1 MPSMKSRE
9 LRLFPGVLYVL
20 ALAASV
26 AAFMAAANEVLAQ
39 ADVPDAPT
47 DVEVYTYRSGQ
58 LEVRWS
64 SSDTT
69 SATSFK
75 IQWKSGSEEFDSS
88 RQISIDEATSTV
100 PFQSTQSK
108 KRYSDTI
115 TGLTNGTE
123 YTVRVTAVNASGD
136 SDPSDEAT
144 GTPQA
149 PLAQPY
155 EFIEK
160 EVIEFFEDSHPWLRD
175 TWDYITDQNVTVEF
189 YALNGGGAVGIS
201 CRSVGSL
208 RKCFVGDRYY
218 DVWIGR
224 YDRLIIYTIVHELAH
239 VYTLVNGIAPTPG
252 PLGIAHLYFY
262 GLLTPTY
269 RLLTRSELWQK
280 GCVPS
285 ELYADALSI
294 VTLGDEL
301 VESSF
306 YWKRCTLI
314 TDTNS
319 AQALAVVRSAAVGDM
334 ASWLS
339 DTYEDADGDL
349 DLDRLW
355 AETKG
360 IEREEDRAGIIYQ
373 LRNAFGGYC
382 DDRKATNSAFGD
394 GVTRI
399 PWSDGGCV
407 PEAPTDVSA
416 TAVGS
421 GKLTVSWQEPL
432 DDGGSLIE
440 GYRIQWKS
448 GSQEYSH
455 SRGTVVTDLTDLQKT
470 ISGLANNVSQTLRVL
485 AYNHN
490 GDGAATETTVTTTA
504 TDATAPALLTARVDN
519 TNSGL
524 RLTYSEALAESSVPA
539 TSTFNLTVNSQSRS
553 FDVGVSDNVVTL
565 APEVAVT
572 PTDVVTVSYTAP
584 TGSSASPLEDL
595 AGNRAANFSAQ
606 IVRNDSTQ
614 VAFTSDP
621 GPDKTYIWQDGSAS
635 RDVIEATVTFSEPV
649 LVSRASTIEM
659 LIGEHRRSA
668 VYHSGTGTNSV
679 AFHYPLTEGETD
691 ADGISIVQGQIEGSV
706 RYASTKAVSPARVG
720 LDPQAGHLID
730 AVRPVMVS
738 VGMLANQSELT
749 VTWSEAL
756 DEVSFPPHGS
766 GFTVLDRVNR
776 RRITVSSMAIQGK
789 HSILTL
795 SEVVSAN
802 DQIIVSF
809 REASATPLKD
819 TVGNYV
825 TGFSAEPV
833 PIVQPN
839 SPPEFPTTEVG
850 TRSVDENTSSG
861 RNFGDPVAATD
872 ADSDRLTYSISGT
885 DAALF
890 DVVATSGQLRTN
902 GALDHES
909 RSVYSF
915 SMSVTD
921 GKDIYGNA
929 ETTVDD
935 TIIVTVTV
943 NDVDEPPE
951 ILGPAEADDYD
962 ENGTGDVAT
971 YFATDPEGVN
981 STFNWSLS
989 GADSGDFNIDG
1000 STGVLTFSSTPDYES
1015 PVDSNRNNEY
1025 LVTVVATEQG
1035 GMQGRLD
1042 VKVMVNDVNEA
1053 PTVTGTQSLT
1063 YPENGTHSLAT
1074 YRATDPERDAISWSV
1089 GGTDSDDFDISET
1102 GVLTFAN
1109 VPDFEIPADANQDNE
1124 YLVRVQAF
1132 DGDLIGALD
1141 VTVRVTNAAGAE
1153 EPTIT
1158 TTSNPSPY
1166 RENGT
1171 GSVHTFRGTD
1181 PQGRPLSWSLTGA
1194 DSNDFEINS
1203 SGVLTFHSPPD
1214 FESPADANRNNDYEI
1229 TVIVTDEQELTDSVD
1244 VTVTVTD
1251 VNEAPEIRRL
1261 GSPPG
1266 SVPENLD
1273 ASLVLARYSAT
1284 DPEGTT
1290 VSNWRTVGTDGGDF
1304 VINEQGELRFKNVPD
1319 HESAADSNRDNTYFF
1334 TVQVSD
1340 GRLYGSFDETVT
1352 VTPVNEAPTITTV
1365 SSSATALR
1373 QDENRTSRLY
1383 TYRATDPER
1392 STVSWSVG
1400 GTDGRLFTIDE
1411 RGQFSF
1417 REDSPPDFE
1426 RPGDSG
1432 GNNVYD
1438 VLVQATDDGANTES
1452 LPVTV
1457 TVRDVNEPP
1466 DVTGRQNL
1474 SFPEN
1479 HATDQVLTTYSATDP
1494 EDPIAVIA
1502 RWSTSGTD
1510 GGDFTIDEN
1519 GQLRFKNVPNYE
1531 SPADSGRDNVYNF
1544 SVRAFDGRLYG
1555 YLPVTVTV
1563 TDVNEPPTITTT
1575 SRTDFTARENGTAA
1589 IYTFRATDPERSEIT
1604 WALSGADGNL
1614 FAIYEGNVTFKNFA
1628 NFEEP
1633 EDSGG
1638 DNVYDVTVQARDDG
1652 SNTASLPIKVKVTDM
1667 NEPPDLTGRQVL
1679 SFTENQSTD
1688 LMLATYNAIDPEE
1701 PSAIITRWSTSGTDG
1716 GDFIIDENGQLRFKS
1731 VPNYES
1737 PADSGRNNVYNFSVR
1752 ASDGRLYGYLPVT
1765 VTVTD
1770 VNEPPTITTVSSSAM
1785 GLSQDENRTS
1795 RLYTYRATDPEKR
1808 TLTWSVGSTDSRY
1821 FTIDEQGQFSFS
1833 ETTPPNFERPGDSG
1847 GDNVYEVTVEVR
1859 DDISNTA
1866 SLPVT
1871 VTVRDVNEP
1880 PDVSGQQG
1888 LSFTENQSTD
1898 LVLATYS
1905 AIDPEEPFAV
1915 ITRWSTSGTDGGDFT
1930 IDENGQL
1937 RFKSVPNYESPADSG
1952 RDNVYNFSV
1961 RASDGRL
1968 YGYLP
1973 VTVTVTDVNEPPT
1986 ITTVNSSAMSLKQD
2000 ENRTSRLYTYR
2011 ATDPE
2016 KRTLT
2021 WSVGGADRNYFS
2033 IDEQGQFSFREDS
2046 PPNFERPSDSGG
2058 DNVYDITIEVRDD
2071 ISNTASLP
2079 VTVTVRD
2086 VNEAPEVSGQQAL
2099 LFSEN
2104 QSTDLVL
2111 ATYSAIDPESPAA
2124 LITRWSTSGTDGGD
2138 FIIDENG
2145 QLRFKSVP
2153 NYESPA
2159 DSGRD
2164 NVYNFSVR
2172 ASDGRLYGY
2181 LPITVTVTDV
2191 NEPPTITTVNSSAME
2206 LRQDENRTSR
2216 LYTYRATDPEKRTLK
2231 WSVGGTD
2238 SRYFTIDQQGQFSFR
2253 EDSPPNFEQPSDS
2266 GGDNVYDITIEVRD
2280 DISNVDSLPVTVT
2293 VRDVNEPPD
2302 VAGTQI
2308 LSFSE
2313 NHATD
2318 SFLATYSAIDPEE
2331 PAALITRWSTSGT
2344 DGGDFTIDEY
2354 GQLRFKSVPNYESPA
2369 DSGRDN
2375 VYSFSV
2381 RASDGRLYGYLPVTV
2396 TVTDV
2401 NEPPTITTVNSSAT
2415 TLSQDENRTSRL
2427 YTYRATD
2434 PEKRTLTWSVGG
2446 VDRNYF
2452 TIDQQGQFSFRED
2465 SPPNFEQPGD
2475 SGSDSVYDV
2484 TVEVRDDI
2492 GGVDSLPVTV
2502 TVRDVNEPPDVSGQ
2516 QTHLYSEN
2524 QSTDLVL
2531 ATYSAIDPEEPSTI
2545 ITRWST
2551 SGTDR
2556 GDFTI
2561 DESGQLRFKNV
2572 PNYESPADSGRDNV
2586 YNFSV
2591 RASDGRLYG
2600 YLPVTV
2606 TVTDVNEPPTITT
2619 VSSSA
2624 TTLSQD
2630 ENRTSRLYTYRATDP
2645 EKRTLTWSVGGADR
2659 SYFSIDEQGQFSFSE
2674 DSPPDFE
2681 RPGDS
2686 GGDNVYDITIEVR
2699 DDISN
2704 TASLPITVTVRDVN
2718 EPPDVS
2724 GQQNLSFT
2732 ENQSTDLV
2740 LAAYSAIDP
2749 ENPSALIT
2757 RWSTSGTDG
2766 GDFTIDE
2773 SGQLRFKNVPN
2784 YESPADSGR
2793 SNVYNFSVR
2802 ALDGRLYGYLPVT
2815 VTVTDVNEPPTITTV
2830 NSSAT
2835 TLSQDEN
2842 RTSRL
2847 YTYRAADPEK
2857 RTLTWSVGG
2866 VDKNYFSID
2875 QQGQFSFSEDS
2886 PPNFERPG
2894 DSGGDN
2900 VYDVTVE
2907 VRDDI
2912 GGVDSLP
2919 VTVTVRDVNEPP
2931 DVSGQQNLSFTENQ
2945 STDLVLATYNAI
2957 DPENPA
2963 ALITR
2968 WSTSG
2973 TDGGDFIID
2982 ENGQLRFKNVPNYE
2996 SPADSGRNNV
3006 YNFSVRASDGRLYGY
3021 LPVTVTVTDVNEPPT
3036 ITTVSSSATTF
3047 SQDENRTSRLYTYRA
3062 TDPEKGTLTWSVGG
3076 VDRNYFSIDQQGQ
3089 FSFRE
3094 DSPPNFEQPSDSGR
3108 DNVYDVTIQVT
3119 DDISNTSTLPI
3130 TVTVRDVNEPP
3141 DVAGTQTL
3149 SFTENQ
3155 STDLVLATY
3164 SAIDPE
3170 EPSAVITRWS
3180 TSGTD
3185 RGDFTIDENG
3195 QIRFKNV
3202 PNYESPADSGGD
3214 NVYTFSVRAS
3224 DGRLYG
3230 YLPVTVIV
3238 TDVNEPPTITTVNSS
3253 ATTFSQDENRTSRLY
3268 TYRAT
3273 DPEKRT
3279 LTWSVGGADR
3289 NHFTID
3295 EQGQFSFREDSPPN
3309 FEQPSDSGRDNV
3321 YEVTIQ
3327 VTDDISNTST
3337 LPVTVA
3343 VRDVNEPPDVSGQQ
3357 ALLFSENQTTDLVL
3371 ATYSAIDPEEPS
3383 TIVTRWSTSGTDGG
3397 DFTIDEN
3404 GQLRF
3409 KNVPNYESPADSG
3422 RNNVYNFSVRASD
3435 GRLYGYLPVTVTV
3448 NDVNEPPTIT
3458 AVNSSATTL
3467 SQDENRTSRLY
3478 TYRATDPEK
3487 RTLTWSVG
3495 GADRNHFT
3503 IDQQGQFSFRED
3515 SPPNF
3520 EQPSDSGGDNVYEVT
3535 IQVTDD
3541 ISNTAS
3547 LPVTVTVRN
3556 VNEPPEISGRQ
3567 GMSFAENHATDSVLE
3582 TYTAVDPEDPAAL
3595 ITRWSLSGTDGGD
3608 FVINERGE
3616 LTFGNVPDHERPAD
3630 SGRDNV
3636 YNLFVRASDGR
3647 LNGQLEVTVTVQAV
3661 NEPPLVT
3668 GTDRFGYTENGAAPL
3683 HTYRATDPERS
3694 SIEWSLSGIDDD
3706 DFTIS
3711 QTGVLSFSSP
3721 PDYESPTDS
3730 DTDNVYEVTV
3740 VARDDVSNPGTLDVT
3755 VTVINVTDIRGRAQ
3769 VGQTLSVDVSDI
3781 ELSDGMTDP
3790 SYTYQWLRDDGSTEA
3805 EIPGATDSEYA
3816 LTEEDEGRS
3825 IRLRVTYV
3833 DDEGNERI
3841 VITAPTSTV
3850 APVPN
3855 TPATGLPIISGTAQ
3869 LGETLTADTSGMV
3882 DEDGLTNVVFTYQWQ
3897 SDDSDIEGAT
3907 SSTYTLVSA
3916 DEGTAIRVRVSF
3928 TDDMGNSESLTSEP
3942 TAEVV
3947 GRSVWT
3953 ATLEVGL
3960 SDGNLG
3966 YSQSTNVGAL
3976 SPNGFTL
3983 GDSSHSVRLL
3993 ATGRDGLLSFGLD
4006 SALVNAF
4013 TLHVGGM
4020 PFVSGEASPLV
4031 GGDGHTYRWSGS
4043 SLGWNVGDEV
4053 TLILN
4058 TDN

>member
-20 ALAASV
+20 ALAASI
-26 AAFMAAANEVLAQ
+26 AAFMAVANEVLAQ

-88 RQISIDEATSTV
+88 RQISSNPATSTV

-123 YTVRVTAVNASGD
+123 YTVRVIAVNASGD

-144 GTPQA
+144 GTPQV

-175 TWDYITDQNVTVEF
+175 TWDYITDHNVTVEF

-224 YDRLIIYTIVHELAH
+224 YDRLIIYTAVHELAH

-301 VESSF
+301 VESSA

-334 ASWLS
+334 PSWLS

-407 PEAPTDVSA
+407 PEVPTSVSA

-432 DDGGSLIE
+432 DDGGSPIE

-470 ISGLANNVSQTLRVL
+470 ISGLANGVSHTLRVL

-490 GDGAATETTVTTTA
+490 GEGAATETTVTTTS
-504 TDATAPALLTARVDN
+504 TDTTAPELLTARIDN
-519 TNSGL
+519 DSSGL
-524 RLTYSEALAESSVPA
+524 RLTYSEALDESSVPA

-659 LIGEHRRSA
+659 LIGEHRRRA

-679 AFHYPLTEGETD
+679 AFRYPLTEGETD
-691 ADGISIVQGQIEGSV
+691 ADGISVVRRPIQGSV
-706 RYASTKAVSPARVG
+706 RYASTKAASPARVG
-720 LDPQAGHLID
+720 LDPQAGHLVD

-756 DEVSFPPHGS
+756 DEVSFSPHGS
-766 GFTVLDRVNR
+766 GFTVFDRVDR
-776 RRITVSSMAIQGK
+776 RRITVSSMAVQGK

-809 REASATPLKD
+809 IEASATPLKD

-839 SPPEFPTTEVG
+839 SPPEFPAAEG
-850 TRSVDENTSSG
+850 GARSVDENTSSG

-872 ADSDRLTYSISGT
+872 ADRDRLTYSISGT

-921 GKDIYGNA
+921 SKDIFGNA
-929 ETTVDD
+929 DTTVDD

-951 ILGPAEADDYD
+951 IHGPAEVDDYD

-989 GADSGDFNIDG
+989 GADSRDFNIDG

-1042 VKVMVNDVNEA
+1042 VKVTVNDVNEA

-1063 YPENGTHSLAT
+1063 YPENGTHSVAT

-1102 GVLTFAN
+1102 GVLTFVN

-1132 DGDLIGALD
+1132 DGGLIGALD

-1171 GSVHTFRGTD
+1171 GSVHTFRATD
-1181 PQGRPLSWSLTGA
+1181 PQRRPLSWSLTGA

-1229 TVIVTDEQELTDSVD
+1229 TVIVTDEQDLTDSVD

-1266 SVPENLD
+1266 SVPENID

-1290 VSNWRTVGTDGGDF
+1290 VSSWRTVGTDGGDF

-1319 HESAADSNRDNTYFF
+1319 YESAADSNRDNTYFF

-1340 GRLYGSFDETVT
+1340 GRLYGSLDETVT

-1365 SSSATALR
+1365 SSSATALH

-1383 TYRATDPER
+1383 TYRATNPER

-1426 RPGDSG
+1426 LPGDSG

-1474 SFPEN
+1474 SFPED

-1494 EDPIAVIA
+1494 EDPFAVIA

-1510 GGDFTIDEN
+1510 GGDFTIDEH

-1531 SPADSGRDNVYNF
+1531 SPADSGRNNVYNF

-1575 SRTDFTARENGTAA
+1575 SRTDFTVRENGTAA
-1589 IYTFRATDPERSEIT
+1589 IYTFRATDPERGEIT

-1633 EDSGG
+1633 EDSGR

-1652 SNTASLPIKVKVTDM
+1652 ANTASLPIKV
-1667 NEPPDLTGRQVL
+1667 
-1679 SFTENQSTD
+1679 
-1688 LMLATYNAIDPEE
+1688 
-1701 PSAIITRWSTSGTDG
+1701 
-1716 GDFIIDENGQLRFKS
+1716 
-1731 VPNYES
+1731 
-1737 PADSGRNNVYNFSVR
+1737 
-1752 ASDGRLYGYLPVT
+1752 T
-1765 VTVTD
+1765 VT
-1770 VNEPPTITTVSSSAM
+1770 
-1785 GLSQDENRTS
+1785 
-1795 RLYTYRATDPEKR
+1795 
-1808 TLTWSVGSTDSRY
+1808 
-1821 FTIDEQGQFSFS
+1821 
-1833 ETTPPNFERPGDSG
+1833 
-1847 GDNVYEVTVEVR
+1847 
-1859 DDISNTA
+1859 
-1866 SLPVT
+1866 
-1871 VTVRDVNEP
+1871 DVNEP
-1880 PDVSGQQG
+1880 PDVSGQQA
-1888 LSFTENQSTD
+1888 LLFSENQTTD

-1905 AIDPEEPFAV
+1905 AIDPEDPTAV
-1915 ITRWSTSGTDGGDFT
+1915 ITRWSTSGTDGGDFI

-1986 ITTVNSSAMSLKQD
+1986 ITTVNSSAMSL
-2000 ENRTSRLYTYR
+2000 
-2011 ATDPE
+2011 
-2016 KRTLT
+2016 
-2021 WSVGGADRNYFS
+2021 
-2033 IDEQGQFSFREDS
+2033 
-2046 PPNFERPSDSGG
+2046 
-2058 DNVYDITIEVRDD
+2058 
-2071 ISNTASLP
+2071 
-2079 VTVTVRD
+2079 
-2086 VNEAPEVSGQQAL
+2086 
-2099 LFSEN
+2099 
-2104 QSTDLVL
+2104 
-2111 ATYSAIDPESPAA
+2111 
-2124 LITRWSTSGTDGGD
+2124 
-2138 FIIDENG
+2138 
-2145 QLRFKSVP
+2145 
-2153 NYESPA
+2153 
-2159 DSGRD
+2159 
-2164 NVYNFSVR
+2164 
-2172 ASDGRLYGY
+2172 
-2181 LPITVTVTDV
+2181 
-2191 NEPPTITTVNSSAME
+2191 
-2206 LRQDENRTSR
+2206 
-2216 LYTYRATDPEKRTLK
+2216 
-2231 WSVGGTD
+2231 
-2238 SRYFTIDQQGQFSFR
+2238 
-2253 EDSPPNFEQPSDS
+2253 
-2266 GGDNVYDITIEVRD
+2266 
-2280 DISNVDSLPVTVT
+2280 
-2293 VRDVNEPPD
+2293 
-2302 VAGTQI
+2302 
-2308 LSFSE
+2308 
-2313 NHATD
+2313 
-2318 SFLATYSAIDPEE
+2318 
-2331 PAALITRWSTSGT
+2331 
-2344 DGGDFTIDEY
+2344 
-2354 GQLRFKSVPNYESPA
+2354 
-2369 DSGRDN
+2369 
-2375 VYSFSV
+2375 
-2381 RASDGRLYGYLPVTV
+2381 
-2396 TVTDV
+2396 
-2401 NEPPTITTVNSSAT
+2401 
-2415 TLSQDENRTSRL
+2415 SQDENRTSRL

-2434 PEKRTLTWSVGG
+2434 PEKRTLTWSVGSVG
-2446 VDRNYF
+2446 LPKLLHHRSAGAVLL
-2452 TIDQQGQFSFRED
+2452 QGDHSSRTSS
-2465 SPPNFEQPGD
+2465 SPVTQVVTTSTTSPSRYGTTSATRCFAARHGD
-2475 SGSDSVYDV
+2475 S
-2484 TVEVRDDI
+2484 ERC
-2492 GGVDSLPVTV
+2492 
-2502 TVRDVNEPPDVSGQ
+2502 Q
-2516 QTHLYSEN
+2516 
-2524 QSTDLVL
+2524 
-2531 ATYSAIDPEEPSTI
+2531 
-2545 ITRWST
+2545 
-2551 SGTDR
+2551 
-2556 GDFTI
+2556 
-2561 DESGQLRFKNV
+2561 
-2572 PNYESPADSGRDNV
+2572 
-2586 YNFSV
+2586 
-2591 RASDGRLYG
+2591 
-2600 YLPVTV
+2600 
-2606 TVTDVNEPPTITT
+2606 
-2619 VSSSA
+2619 
-2624 TTLSQD
+2624 
-2630 ENRTSRLYTYRATDP
+2630 RATGRCRSRRYSRSQ
-2645 EKRTLTWSVGGADR
+2645 RTIRRTWSWQPTAP
-2659 SYFSIDEQGQFSFSE
+2659 SI
-2674 DSPPDFE
+2674 P
-2681 RPGDS
+2681 R
-2686 GGDNVYDITIEVR
+2686 TR
-2699 DDISN
+2699 
-2704 TASLPITVTVRDVN
+2704 LP
-2718 EPPDVS
+2718 
-2724 GQQNLSFT
+2724 
-2732 ENQSTDLV
+2732 
-2740 LAAYSAIDP
+2740 
-2749 ENPSALIT
+2749 
-2757 RWSTSGTDG
+2757 
-2766 GDFTIDE
+2766 
-2773 SGQLRFKNVPN
+2773 
-2784 YESPADSGR
+2784 
-2793 SNVYNFSVR
+2793 
-2802 ALDGRLYGYLPVT
+2802 
-2815 VTVTDVNEPPTITTV
+2815 
-2830 NSSAT
+2830 
-2835 TLSQDEN
+2835 
-2842 RTSRL
+2842 
-2847 YTYRAADPEK
+2847 
-2857 RTLTWSVGG
+2857 
-2866 VDKNYFSID
+2866 
-2875 QQGQFSFSEDS
+2875 
-2886 PPNFERPG
+2886 
-2894 DSGGDN
+2894 
-2900 VYDVTVE
+2900 
-2907 VRDDI
+2907 
-2912 GGVDSLP
+2912 
-2919 VTVTVRDVNEPP
+2919 
-2931 DVSGQQNLSFTENQ
+2931 
-2945 STDLVLATYNAI
+2945 
-2957 DPENPA
+2957 
-2963 ALITR
+2963 
-2968 WSTSG
+2968 
-2973 TDGGDFIID
+2973 
-2982 ENGQLRFKNVPNYE
+2982 
-2996 SPADSGRNNV
+2996 
-3006 YNFSVRASDGRLYGY
+3006 
-3021 LPVTVTVTDVNEPPT
+3021 
-3036 ITTVSSSATTF
+3036 
-3047 SQDENRTSRLYTYRA
+3047 
-3062 TDPEKGTLTWSVGG
+3062 
-3076 VDRNYFSIDQQGQ
+3076 
-3089 FSFRE
+3089 
-3094 DSPPNFEQPSDSGR
+3094 
-3108 DNVYDVTIQVT
+3108 
-3119 DDISNTSTLPI
+3119 
-3130 TVTVRDVNEPP
+3130 
-3141 DVAGTQTL
+3141 
-3149 SFTENQ
+3149 
-3155 STDLVLATY
+3155 
-3164 SAIDPE
+3164 
-3170 EPSAVITRWS
+3170 
-3180 TSGTD
+3180 
-3185 RGDFTIDENG
+3185 
-3195 QIRFKNV
+3195 
-3202 PNYESPADSGGD
+3202 
-3214 NVYTFSVRAS
+3214 
-3224 DGRLYG
+3224 
-3230 YLPVTVIV
+3230 
-3238 TDVNEPPTITTVNSS
+3238 
-3253 ATTFSQDENRTSRLY
+3253 
-3268 TYRAT
+3268 
-3273 DPEKRT
+3273 
-3279 LTWSVGGADR
+3279 
-3289 NHFTID
+3289 
-3295 EQGQFSFREDSPPN
+3295 
-3309 FEQPSDSGRDNV
+3309 
-3321 YEVTIQ
+3321 
-3327 VTDDISNTST
+3327 
-3337 LPVTVA
+3337 
-3343 VRDVNEPPDVSGQQ
+3343 
-3357 ALLFSENQTTDLVL
+3357 
-3371 ATYSAIDPEEPS
+3371 
-3383 TIVTRWSTSGTDGG
+3383 
-3397 DFTIDEN
+3397 
-3404 GQLRF
+3404 
-3409 KNVPNYESPADSG
+3409 
-3422 RNNVYNFSVRASD
+3422 
-3435 GRLYGYLPVTVTV
+3435 
-3448 NDVNEPPTIT
+3448 
-3458 AVNSSATTL
+3458 
-3467 SQDENRTSRLY
+3467 
-3478 TYRATDPEK
+3478 
-3487 RTLTWSVG
+3487 
-3495 GADRNHFT
+3495 
-3503 IDQQGQFSFRED
+3503 
-3515 SPPNF
+3515 
-3520 EQPSDSGGDNVYEVT
+3520 
-3535 IQVTDD
+3535 
-3541 ISNTAS
+3541 
-3547 LPVTVTVRN
+3547 
-3556 VNEPPEISGRQ
+3556 
-3567 GMSFAENHATDSVLE
+3567 
-3582 TYTAVDPEDPAAL
+3582 
-3595 ITRWSLSGTDGGD
+3595 
-3608 FVINERGE
+3608 
-3616 LTFGNVPDHERPAD
+3616 
-3630 SGRDNV
+3630 
-3636 YNLFVRASDGR
+3636 
-3647 LNGQLEVTVTVQAV
+3647 
-3661 NEPPLVT
+3661 
-3668 GTDRFGYTENGAAPL
+3668 
-3683 HTYRATDPERS
+3683 
-3694 SIEWSLSGIDDD
+3694 
-3706 DFTIS
+3706 
-3711 QTGVLSFSSP
+3711 SSP
-3721 PDYESPTDS
+3721 GGPPQ
-3730 DTDNVYEVTV
+3730 
-3740 VARDDVSNPGTLDVT
+3740 A
-3755 VTVINVTDIRGRAQ
+3755 
-3769 VGQTLSVDVSDI
+3769 
-3781 ELSDGMTDP
+3781 
-3790 SYTYQWLRDDGSTEA
+3790 
-3805 EIPGATDSEYA
+3805 
-3816 LTEEDEGRS
+3816 
-3825 IRLRVTYV
+3825 
-3833 DDEGNERI
+3833 
-3841 VITAPTSTV
+3841 
-3850 APVPN
+3850 
-3855 TPATGLPIISGTAQ
+3855 
-3869 LGETLTADTSGMV
+3869 
-3882 DEDGLTNVVFTYQWQ
+3882 
-3897 SDDSDIEGAT
+3897 
-3907 SSTYTLVSA
+3907 
-3916 DEGTAIRVRVSF
+3916 
-3928 TDDMGNSESLTSEP
+3928 P
-3942 TAEVV
+3942 TAET
-3947 GRSVWT
+3947 SP
-3953 ATLEVGL
+3953 
-3960 SDGNLG
+3960 
-3966 YSQSTNVGAL
+3966 STR
-3976 SPNGFTL
+3976 T
-3983 GDSSHSVRLL
+3983 DSSGSRTSPTTRVQPTPAGTTSTTFRSGRRTEDCMDTCRSRL
-3993 ATGRDGLLSFGLD
+3993 R
-4006 SALVNAF
+4006 
-4013 TLHVGGM
+4013 
-4020 PFVSGEASPLV
+4020 
-4031 GGDGHTYRWSGS
+4031 
-4043 SLGWNVGDEV
+4043 
-4053 TLILN
+4053 
-4058 TDN
+4058 